1 MSEIPGRTD
10 THREVDLESLMVR
23 YQAADATAAAVLAE
37 QITGRLFRFFISQVR
52 DHHEAED
59 LLQDCWLRIHKARH
73 TYRPGEP
80 VLPWIYAIAR
90 RSQIDH
96 YRRRQKIARH
106 EFQKEDLQ
114 EIAMRDSSLSPH
126 SQAPTISELLKTL
139 PPGQRQTILLLK
151 VAGMSLEEVSKATGA
166 SVGAVKQRA
175 HRAYTTLRR
184 LFGGQNELP

>member
-1 MSEIPGRTD
+1 MSEITGPTD
-10 THREVDLESLMVR
+10 AHREVDLESLMVR
-23 YQAADATAAAVLAE
+23 YQAADAKAAAALAE
-37 QITGRLFRFFISQVR
+37 QLSGKLFGFFASQVR
-52 DHHEAED
+52 NHDQAED

-90 RSQIDH
+90 RTQIDH
-96 YRRRQKIARH
+96 YRKRQRIARH
-106 EFQKEDLQ
+106 EFQKDDVQ
-114 EIAMRDSSLSPH
+114 EIAIGNPPFSSHSPLPTV
-126 SQAPTISELLKTL
+126 SQLLKTL
-139 PPGQRQTILLLK
+139 PPRQRQTILLLK

-175 HRAYTTLRR
+175 HRAYITLRR

>member
-1 MSEIPGRTD
+1 
-10 THREVDLESLMVR
+10 MVR

-37 QITGRLFRFFISQVR
+37 QITGRLFRFFVAQVR
-52 DHHEAED
+52 NHHEAED

-90 RSQIDH
+90 RAQIDH
-96 YRRRQKIARH
+96 YRRRQRIARH
-106 EFQKEDLQ
+106 EFQEENLQ
-114 EIAMRDSSLSPH
+114 EIAMKDPSISPQTPLP
-126 SQAPTISELLKTL
+126 SVAELLKTL
-139 PPGQRQTILLLK
+139 PPGQRQTVLLLK
-151 VAGMSLEEVSKATGA
+151 VAGMSLEEVSQATGA

>member
-1 MSEIPGRTD
+1 MI
-10 THREVDLESLMVR
+10 R

-37 QITGRLFRFFISQVR
+37 QITGKLYRFFASQVR
-52 DHHEAED
+52 NHHEAED

-90 RSQIDH
+90 RAQIDH
-96 YRRRQKIARH
+96 YRKRQRIARH
-106 EFQKEDLQ
+106 EFQKEDVQ
-114 EIAMRDSSLSPH
+114 EIAIGKPSFSPQ
-126 SQAPTISELLKTL
+126 SPLPTVSELLNTL
-139 PPGQRQTILLLK
+139 PPQQRQTILLLK

-175 HRAYTTLRR
+175 HRAYMTLRR